1 MNRFF
6 ASGGPRIGVH
16 RVPFSPH
23 PHQCA
28 FVAVDSSPSHS
39 CVMISHHGF
48 LCMSQM
54 SRDAEHLFMC
64 LLSIRL
70 PYLRTS
76 LCKSSVHFNERIH
89 RWLCWV
95 FLAFRGLSLVVA
107 SGELLLISVHRPS
120 HYSSFSS
127 CRARALGIQASVV
140 VGHKLSSFSGPDWE
154 LWLSGLAASQH
165 VGSSWT
171 KGQTRVPCAGRGF
184 LSTASPG
191 KSLCPFLK
199 SFLFFWCQIVW
210 DLVYFG
216 H

>member
-1 MNRFF
+1 MECVGF
-6 ASGGPRIGVH
+6 
-16 RVPFSPH
+16 PFLHILTSARL
-23 PHQCA
+23 CLLT
-28 FVAVDSSPSHS
+28 VVLLT

-48 LCMSQM
+48 RCMSQM

-64 LLSIRL
+64 LLSIHL
-70 PYLRTS
+70 PYLGTS

-120 HYSSFSS
+120 HCSSFS

-140 VGHKLSSFSGPDWE
+140 VGQKLSSFSGRAWE
-154 LWLSGLAASQH
+154 LWLSGLAASQR

-171 KGQTRVPCAGRGF
+171 KDQTRVPCAGRRILIHCVTRDVTRPIF
-184 LSTASPG
+184 
-191 KSLCPFLK
+191 KII
-199 SFLFFWCQIVW
+199 SFF
-210 DLVYFG
+210 
-216 H
+216 